1 MYTIYYNKC
10 IKVLTNYLRI
20 QYTNEKYNLIINI
33 SKVVRRTLR
42 TIKSLTILVV
52 DTFLFYPLTHYNNI
66 YYSVNFTIF
75 PQN

>member
-10 IKVLTNYLRI
+10 IKVLTNHLRI
-20 QYTNEKYNLIINI
+20 QYINEKYNLIINI

-42 TIKSLTILVV
+42 TVKSLTLLV
-52 DTFLFYPLTHYNNI
+52 DTFLFYPITYYNNI
-66 YYSVNFTIF
+66 YCSVNFTIS